1 MGMPLS
7 LYGEFDMNFP
17 RYACNSLSAYFLTV
31 GLMQVYAAIS
41 TVTSSV
47 FVLTDFNNKHL
58 NGMDFHSVQMI
69 SIPGASSLDIVIKV
83 FPHGD
88 GGYTNI
94 DYVVLGHV
102 WRINLE

>member
-1 MGMPLS
+1 MA
-7 LYGEFDMNFP
+7 MNFP

-31 GLMQVYAAIS
+31 GLMQVYADIS
-41 TVTSSV
+41 TTTPYV

-58 NGMDFHSVQMI
+58 NGMDFHLVQMI

-88 GGYTNI
+88 GGYTSI
-94 DYVVLGHV
+94 DYAVLDHV
-102 WRINLE
+102 WRINLK

>member
-1 MGMPLS
+1 MA
-7 LYGEFDMNFP
+7 MNFP
-17 RYACNSLSAYFLTV
+17 RYGCNSLSAYILTV

-41 TVTSSV
+41 TTTPYV

-88 GGYTNI
+88 GRITSV
-94 DYVVLGHV
+94 DYAVLDHV